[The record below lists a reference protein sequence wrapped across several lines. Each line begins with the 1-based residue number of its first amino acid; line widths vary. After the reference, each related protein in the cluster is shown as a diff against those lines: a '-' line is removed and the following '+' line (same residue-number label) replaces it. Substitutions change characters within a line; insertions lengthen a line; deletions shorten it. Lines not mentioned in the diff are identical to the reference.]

1 MPIFA
6 VIDTNVIVSA
16 LLSTKDDSA
25 TVQVIEKVFRKE
37 IIPIYSDII
46 FREYINVLN
55 RPKFHFSKNLIDYIL
70 LAIEN
75 FGTLKDVEENDSIV
89 LLDMKDVPFYR
100 LFAEKDGAYLIT
112 GNIKHFP
119 QDPRILTARQ
129 FIDNLKSK

>member
-89 LLDMKDVPFYR
+89 LPDMKDAPFYR
-100 LFAEKDGAYLIT
+100 LFAKKDGAYLIT